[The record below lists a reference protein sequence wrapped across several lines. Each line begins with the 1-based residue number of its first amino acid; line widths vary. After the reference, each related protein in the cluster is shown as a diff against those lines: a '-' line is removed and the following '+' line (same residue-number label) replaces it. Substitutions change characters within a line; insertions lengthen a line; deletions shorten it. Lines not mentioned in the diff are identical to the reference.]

1 MPKILKSLLTEYGL
15 KWTINRSLVS
25 AKLKMMNMMSPT
37 EKLFEKKVN
46 VKRIDIFDLDVSVIQ
61 NFLKELPQKDRSE
74 VISVADKAINGI
86 LTAFSSVE
94 LKYGKPINW
103 HYSPLTNME
112 SKRDVKWY
120 SIPDFDSEL
129 GDIKVVWEASRLT
142 QFFYFARA
150 FLITGDKKYYNAF
163 SEQLEDWLL
172 KNPYPFGANYKCG
185 QECTLRMTNTLIAFT
200 VFEKFGFV
208 TEKDKK
214 NVIKMVEVCYKK
226 VLSNFFYAHRCMKN
240 NHTFSEILGL
250 IIGAWC
256 CDDEV
261 GVKKAYELLDVEI
274 RNQFESDGG
283 FTQHSFN
290 YHRFT
295 LQIIECVYKI
305 SEKTGVKIT
314 ETGRLKN
321 SALLLYQV
329 QNDDGDVP
337 NYGSNDGALIFPVTS
352 CGYRD
357 FRPVINTIYALV
369 EGKRLYENGKYDEE
383 LLWFGSNETLSY
395 ENINQ
400 KASIFSDSGF
410 YTLRHDQ
417 GFLMTSLQ
425 NFKSRPA
432 HMDQL
437 HIDLWHKG
445 INVLCDSGTYSYA
458 SELGKNLSSTIG
470 HNTVKVDGIEQM
482 NKVGAFLVTNWT
494 KRKDVEYTE
503 KRFKGTMIS
512 SNGYKHT
519 RAIEKTQKGYLIND
533 DVFVFGD
540 VEYGEFIFHTPCE
553 VRIIEAGVELYE
565 KGRIICTI
573 KTDKDVEVK
582 TSYRS
587 LYYLKK
593 EEINSIYVKCF
604 MPKGKCSMQ
613 FDIELSNN

>member
-1 MPKILKSLLTEYGL
+1 
-15 KWTINRSLVS
+15 
-25 AKLKMMNMMSPT
+25 
-37 EKLFEKKVN
+37 
-46 VKRIDIFDLDVSVIQ
+46 
-61 NFLKELPQKDRSE
+61 
-74 VISVADKAINGI
+74 
-86 LTAFSSVE
+86 
-94 LKYGKPINW
+94 
-103 HYSPLTNME
+103 
-112 SKRDVKWY
+112 
-120 SIPDFDSEL
+120 
-129 GDIKVVWEASRLT
+129 
-142 QFFYFARA
+142 
-150 FLITGDKKYYNAF
+150 
-163 SEQLEDWLL
+163 
-172 KNPYPFGANYKCG
+172 
-185 QECTLRMTNTLIAFT
+185 MTNTLIAFT

-214 NVIKMVEVCYKK
+214 NVIKMIEVCYKK

-256 CDDEV
+256 CGDEV
-261 GVKKAYELLDVEI
+261 GVKKANELLDVEI
-274 RNQFESDGG
+274 RNQFKSDGG
-283 FTQHSFN
+283 FTQYSFN

-314 ETGRLKN
+314 EIERLKN

-357 FRPVINTIYALV
+357 FRPVINTIYALI

-383 LLWFGSNETLSY
+383 LLWFGSNEKLSY

-400 KASIFSDSGF
+400 RASIFSDSG
-410 YTLRHDQ
+410 YYILRHDQ

-470 HNTVKVDGIEQM
+470 HNTVKVDGVEQM

-503 KRFKGTMIS
+503 ERFKGTMIS

-519 RAIEKTQKGYLIND
+519 RSIEKTQKGYSISD

-553 VRIIEAGVELYE
+553 VRIIETGVELYE

-582 TSYRS
+582 RSYRS

-593 EEINSIYVKCF
+593 EEVNCIHVKCS